1 MTRSSLSLAVSLL
14 LASAMLGGCAKPA
27 SEEQAA
33 APAPAAQTP
42 APSAPAPAPAAQE
55 NADLFR
61 FKVGALDAVA
71 LRDGTI
77 DAPNDGKTFG
87 VGQKTEDVA
96 ALLSANGQPTDMLH
110 LSIQPLLVRDGD
122 RTLLFDTGAG
132 DVSWAKAGKLQAS
145 LGAAG
150 VEPAKVT
157 DIFISHGHPD
167 HVGGLLA
174 KDGALAFPNA
184 AVHLSAPEWA
194 SLQKDK
200 DAAKLVAAIGPK
212 IVTFEPGAVVLP
224 GVTAV
229 ALPGHTPGHSA
240 YEIASGEE
248 RLLYIGDAAHHFI
261 VSVQRPDWTVAYDMD
276 APKAQAAR
284 RALLKRAADGDLRV
298 YAVHFPFPGLGH
310 VKAQGDAY
318 VWVPEN

>member
-14 LASAMLGGCAKPA
+14 LAGSMLGGCAKPA

-33 APAPAAQTP
+33 APAPATQAP
-42 APSAPAPAPAAQE
+42 APAAPAPAPAAQE
-55 NADLFR
+55 NADIFR
-61 FKVGALDAVA
+61 FKVGTLDAIA

-77 DAPNDGKTFG
+77 DTPNDGKTFG

-96 ALLSANGQPTDMLH
+96 ALLSANGQPTDVLH
-110 LSIQPLLVRDGD
+110 LSIQPLLVRDGE

-150 VEPAKVT
+150 AEPGKVT

-167 HVGGLLA
+167 HVGGLLT

-184 AVHLSAPEWA
+184 TVHLSAPEWA

-200 DAAKLVAAIGPK
+200 DAANLVAAIGPK
-212 IVTFEPGAVVLP
+212 VATFEPGAVVLP

-240 YEIASGEE
+240 YEIASGDE
-248 RLLYIGDAAHHFI
+248 RLLYIGDAAHHSI

-284 RALLKRAADGDLRV
+284 RALLKRAADGNLRV

-318 VWVPEN
+318 VWVPEG

>member
-14 LASAMLGGCAKPA
+14 LAGAMLGGCAKPA

-33 APAPAAQTP
+33 APAAPAAAP
-42 APSAPAPAPAAQE
+42 APPAPAPAPQE
-55 NADLFR
+55 SADIHRFR
-61 FKVGALDAVA
+61 IGTLDAVA

-77 DAPNDGKTFG
+77 DTPNDGKTFG

-96 ALLSANGQPTDMLH
+96 ALLSANGQPTDVLH
-110 LSIQPLLVRDGD
+110 LSIQPLLVRDGE

-167 HVGGLLA
+167 HVGGLLG
-174 KDGALAFPNA
+174 KDGTLAFPNA
-184 AVHLSAPEWA
+184 TVHLSAPEWA

-212 IVTFEPGAVVLP
+212 VATFEPGAVVLP

-240 YEIASGEE
+240 YEIASGQE
-248 RLLYIGDAAHHFI
+248 RLLYIGDAAHHSI

-284 RALLKRAADGDLRV
+284 RALLKRVADGNLRV

>member
-77 DAPNDGKTFG
+77 DTPNDGKTFG

-96 ALLSANGQPTDMLH
+96 ALLSANGQPTDVLH

-212 IVTFEPGAVVLP
+212 VVTFEPGAVVLP

-284 RALLKRAADGDLRV
+284 RALLKRAADGNLRV

>member
-14 LASAMLGGCAKPA
+14 LAGAMLGGCAKPA

-33 APAPAAQTP
+33 APAPAAE
-42 APSAPAPAPAAQE
+42 APAPAAVAPAPQ
-55 NADLFR
+55 ADADIFR
-61 FKVGALDAVA
+61 FKIGTLDAVA

-77 DAPNDGKTFG
+77 DTPNDGKTFG

-96 ALLSANGQPTDMLH
+96 ALLTANGQPTDVLH
-110 LSIQPLLVRDGD
+110 LSIQPLLVRDGE

-150 VEPAKVT
+150 VQPVQVT
-157 DIFISHGHPD
+157 DILISHGHPD
-167 HVGGLLA
+167 HVGGLLT

-184 AVHLSAPEWA
+184 TVHLSAPEWA
-194 SLQKDK
+194 AIKENK
-200 DAAKLVAAIGPK
+200 DAAKLVAAIDPK
-212 IVTFEPGAVVLP
+212 VATFEPGAVVLP

-240 YEIASGEE
+240 YEIASGDE
-248 RLLYIGDAAHHFI
+248 RLLYIGDAAHHYI
-261 VSVQRPDWTVAYDMD
+261 VSVQRPDWTIGYDTD

-284 RALLKRAADGDLRV
+284 RALLKRVADGNLRV

-318 VWVPEN
+318 VWVPEG